1 MLPTD
6 FPIGLDQ
13 VSMGKQAAVTGQS
26 FLCKVVPVALVFVAM
41 SEVSSM
47 TKS

>member
-6 FPIGLDQ
+6 FLRWLDQ
-13 VSMGKQAAVTGQS
+13 VSMGKQAAVIEQS
-26 FLCKVVPVALVFVAM
+26 FLCNVITVALVFVAM

>member
-1 MLPTD
+1 MLTTD
-6 FPIGLDQ
+6 FPRWLDQ
-13 VSMGKQAAVTGQS
+13 VSMVKHAAVREQS

-47 TKS
+47 TNS